1 MACAARGRG
10 KGDGDSGAQVAMTR
24 EEEVVWDGGR
34 PESGSGCVKRTCLT
48 VSGADVCQPAGNP
61 GEGREETNIHPRERV
76 VGQEPSCGRGGE
88 ERVEGS
94 A

>member
-1 MACAARGRG
+1 M
-10 KGDGDSGAQVAMTR
+10 
-24 EEEVVWDGGR
+24 
-34 PESGSGCVKRTCLT
+34 
-48 VSGADVCQPAGNP
+48 SGADVCQPAGNP

-76 VGQEPSCGRGGE
+76 VGALGASHVAEGGE